1 MVVLIQDKGHK
12 IKDFSKVIITPNI
25 KIISNRYT
33 YLLSFILC
41 LLSSSIKSQFYN
53 LPNEYFF
60 NTFSQRQLARLD
72 SEQLHSSIQPYIP
85 FFNKK
90 YEFVGDTHRVFKYI
104 SEDPFLDKVF
114 FDHLIHIKSKTGKYE
129 FKVDPL
135 LNIELGNAY
144 YDTAKWQRISTNTR
158 GFIASG
164 TIGKDFYFETLFSEN
179 QSKFPYYI
187 SRYNN
192 QTKIVPG
199 QGRYKAF
206 KTTGYD
212 YAFSSGFISYQPIK
226 RLNIQLG
233 HGKQKIGNG
242 YRSLLLSD
250 NAFNY
255 PYLRVTS
262 EWFKG
267 RLQYTNIY
275 AVLMNLTTGGAVTP
289 KYTEPLF
296 QKKATS
302 FQYLSFNI
310 NKRINI
316 GLFQGMIWNAADSM
330 NRQHLEWQYFN
341 PVIFTNLGFYGLN
354 DKNNIVIG
362 ATGNI
367 KITNKISVYG
377 QFMGDD
383 FSNQYAI
390 GNAFG
395 YQVGAKYFDAFKL
408 KNLMLQIEYNDVA
421 EGSYNSPFG
430 TYSNQSFSHY
440 NQNLAYTLGYGKELI
455 LLGDFKFQRLFLN
468 AKFNFQW
475 MTLNK
480 FDLYQ
485 NTISK
490 IQFGYTINSAYNFNV
505 SLGYNYRYQDFLG
518 FNTSNNKTTFYTLS
532 LKSNLFNTYYD
543 F

>member
-1 MVVLIQDKGHK
+1 MTILHK
-12 IKDFSKVIITPNI
+12 IKIQPYRFRSLNTCILIL
-25 KIISNRYT
+25 ISF
-33 YLLSFILC
+33 YL
-41 LLSSSIKSQFYN
+41 KAQFYN
-53 LPNEYFF
+53 LPNDYFF
-60 NTFSQRQLARLD
+60 NNLTQKQLAVLD
-72 SEQLHSSIQPYIP
+72 SEQTHSNIQPYIP

-90 YEFVGDTHRVFKYI
+90 YEFVADTSYKIFKYVSDDI
-104 SEDPFLDKVF
+104 AIQKFF

-135 LNIELGNAY
+135 LNVELGFAY
-144 YDTAKWQRISTNTR
+144 YDTTQYQRISTNTR

-164 TIGKDFYFETLFSEN
+164 TIGKDFYFETMFSEN
-179 QSKFPYYI
+179 QSQFPYYI
-187 SRYNN
+187 SNFSK
-192 QTKIVPG
+192 QTKVVPG
-199 QGRYKAF
+199 QGRYKVF
-206 KTTGYD
+206 KITGYD

-242 YRSLLLSD
+242 YRSILLSD

-262 EWFKG
+262 EWLKG

-275 AVLMNLTTGGAVTP
+275 AVLMNLTTGGAITP

-296 QKKATS
+296 QKKAVS
-302 FQYLSFNI
+302 FQYLSFNA

-316 GLFQGMIWNAADSM
+316 GLFQGMVWNAADSM

-341 PVIFTNLGFYGLN
+341 PVIFSNLGFYGLN
-354 DKNNIVIG
+354 NKNNIVIG
-362 ATGNI
+362 ATANI

-383 FSNQYAI
+383 FSNTFAI

-408 KNLMLQIEYNDVA
+408 KNLMLQAEYNDVA

-430 TYSNQSFSHY
+430 TYSNQSYSHY
-440 NQNLAYTLGYGKELI
+440 NQNLAYTPGYGKELV
-455 LLGDFKFQRLFLN
+455 LLGDYKFRRAFLN
-468 AKFNFQW
+468 AK
-475 MTLNK
+475 LNLQNITFK
-480 FDLYQ
+480 KYALYN
-485 NTISK
+485 NTITK
-490 IQFGYTINSAYNFNV
+490 IQLGYTINPAYNFNV
-505 SLGYNYRYQDFLG
+505 SLGYNYRFQDFDG
-518 FNTSNNKTTFYTLS
+518 FNASDNKTRFYTIS
-532 LKSNLFNTYYD
+532 IKSNLYNTYYD

>member
-1 MVVLIQDKGHK
+1 MVDKR
-12 IKDFSKVIITPNI
+12 SKNLEFRIEKYIL
-25 KIISNRYT
+25 
-33 YLLSFILC
+33 LLSYFLC
-41 LLSSSIKSQFYN
+41 LISVPSKAQFYN
-53 LPNEYFF
+53 LPNDYFF

-72 SEQLHSSIQPYIP
+72 SEQIHSSIQPYIP

-90 YEFVGDTHRVFKYI
+90 YEFVGDTHRLFKYI
-104 SEDPFLDKVF
+104 TDDPLLDKVF
-114 FDHLIHIKSKTGKYE
+114 FDHLIHIKPKSGKFE

-135 LNIELGNAY
+135 LNVELGRAF
-144 YDTAKWQRISTNTR
+144 YDTTSIQQRISTNTR

-164 TIGKDFYFETLFSEN
+164 KIGKDFYFETMFSEN
-179 QSKFPYYI
+179 QSQFPYYI
-187 SRYNN
+187 SKYNN
-192 QTKIVPG
+192 QTRIVPG
-199 QGRYKAF
+199 QGRYKVF

-212 YAFSSGFISYQPIK
+212 YAFSSGFISYQPFK

-262 EWFKG
+262 EWLKG
-267 RLQYTNIY
+267 KLQYTNIY

-289 KYTEPLF
+289 KNTEPLF
-296 QKKATS
+296 QKKAVS
-302 FQYLSFNI
+302 FQYLSFNVS
-310 NKRINI
+310 KRINV

-341 PVIFTNLGFYGLN
+341 PIIFTNLGFYGLN
-354 DKNNIVIG
+354 NKNNIVIG
-362 ATGNI
+362 ANANM
-367 KITNKISVYG
+367 KITNKISIYG

-383 FSNQYAI
+383 FSNTFI
-390 GNAFG
+390 TGNSFG
-395 YQVGAKYFDAFKL
+395 YQVGAKYFDAFKI
-408 KNLMLQIEYNDVA
+408 KNLMLQAEYNDVT

-440 NQNLAYTLGYGKELI
+440 NQNLAYTLGYGKELV
-455 LLGDFKFQRLFLN
+455 LLTDYKFRRLFLN
-468 AKFNFQW
+468 TKFNFQW

-480 FDLYQ
+480 FNLYN

-490 IQFGYTINSAYNFNV
+490 IQLGYTINIAYNFNV

-532 LKSNLFNTYYD
+532 LKSNLYNTYYD

>member
-1 MVVLIQDKGHK
+1 MVGRK
-12 IKDFSKVIITPNI
+12 IRILDFRFK
-25 KIISNRYT
+25 KFLF
-33 YLLSFILC
+33 LLSFIFC
-41 LLSSSIKSQFYN
+41 LKSISLKSQFYN
-53 LPNEYFF
+53 LPNDYFF
-60 NTFSQRQLARLD
+60 NTFSQRQLAKLD
-72 SEQLHSSIQPYIP
+72 SEQIHSSIQPYIP

-104 SEDPFLDKVF
+104 SDDPLLNKVF

-144 YDTAKWQRISTNTR
+144 YDTAQRQRISTNTR

-164 TIGKDFYFETLFSEN
+164 SIGKDFYFETMFSEN
-179 QSKFPYYI
+179 QSQFPYYI
-187 SRYNN
+187 SKYNN

-199 QGRYKAF
+199 QGRYKVF

-212 YAFSSGFISYQPIK
+212 YAFSSGFISYQPFK
-226 RLNIQLG
+226 KLNIQVG

-242 YRSLLLSD
+242 YRSILLSD

-255 PYLRVTS
+255 PYVRVTS

-267 RLQYTNIY
+267 KLQYTNIY
-275 AVLMNLTTGGAVTP
+275 AVLMNLTTGGAPTP
-289 KYTEPLF
+289 KNTEPLF
-296 QKKATS
+296 QKKAVS
-302 FQYLSFNI
+302 FQYLSYNV

-341 PVIFTNLGFYGLN
+341 PVIFTNLSFYGLN
-354 DKNNIVIG
+354 NKNNIVIG
-362 ATGNI
+362 TTANI
-367 KITNKISVYG
+367 KLTNKISLYA

-383 FSNQYAI
+383 FSNTFAL

-395 YQVGAKYFDAFKL
+395 YQIGVKYFDAFKL
-408 KNLMLQIEYNDVA
+408 KNLMLQAEYNDVA

-430 TYSNQSFSHY
+430 TYSNQSYSHY
-440 NQNLAYTLGYGKELI
+440 NQNLAYTLGYGKELV
-455 LLGDFKFQRLFLN
+455 LLGDFKYKRTFLN
-468 AKFNFQW
+468 ARLNLQW

-480 FDLYQ
+480 FNFYN
-485 NTISK
+485 NTLSK
-490 IQFGYTINSAYNFNV
+490 IQLGYTINIAYNFNV

-518 FNTSNNKTTFYTLS
+518 FNDSNNKTTFYTLS